1 MAIKSGITAGVFA
14 LLLAFIAVI
23 PIYPP
28 NNWVLS
34 FKIFSFENTDFYF
47 WGYVINGS
55 QAVTTTLGFLP
66 ESLISVSLWLIIL
79 LIGVSSIMASTK
91 KAKFNNSLKLFKI
104 NILMS
109 VLFLTLFSLII
120 FFVALNDLSL
130 ILNVIGFGY
139 YFIIV
144 IFILNILALKTLKNS

>member
-1 MAIKSGITAGVFA
+1 MAIKKGIFAGIIA
-14 LLLAFIAVI
+14 LFLAFIAVI

-28 NNWVLS
+28 NSWVLS

-91 KAKFNNSLKLFKI
+91 KATFNNSLKLFKI

-120 FFVALNDLSL
+120 FFIGLNDPSS

-144 IFILNILALKTLKNS
+144 ILILNIFALKTLKK